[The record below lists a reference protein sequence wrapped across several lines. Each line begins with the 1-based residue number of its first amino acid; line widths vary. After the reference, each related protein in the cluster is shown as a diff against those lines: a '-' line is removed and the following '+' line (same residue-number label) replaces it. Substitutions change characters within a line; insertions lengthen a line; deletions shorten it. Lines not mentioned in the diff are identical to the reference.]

1 MIKIFWVYPGLYA
14 LQALKALIPLLNITD
29 KLKKKPDTRQQR
41 FQTKIYTQTRNSTNS
56 CCVVDIPATSI
67 AF

>member
-29 KLKKKPDTRQQR
+29 KLKKKTGH
-41 FQTKIYTQTRNSTNS
+41 QTAEISN
-56 CCVVDIPATSI
+56 
-67 AF
+67 